1 HDRRPDHTGHRRVP
15 RRAGSQESLLERVQ
29 GARPVVGGAA
39 SLLSRE
45 RAAALL
51 ALLGVLVLY
60 AAGAGVLPD
69 WSNRWDT
76 AFLAAVLLPVTLAV
90 VWLLLPV
97 EESPRTIY
105 GGVALA
111 AVAAVLYAT
120 GLDSLFNA
128 AKLLALTA
136 LGFAF
141 LRLFQPPLGWLVLV
155 AAIIP
160 WVDAYSVWK
169 GPTHVV
175 VNEHPGL
182 FDRVSIGF
190 RFPGEDATANLG
202 PPDVFFFAVFLAAA
216 RHFRLRTGWTFT
228 GMTGCL
234 AVTLVLTSVF
244 DLSGLPA
251 LPAIS
256 AGFLLPDV
264 DLLWHR
270 WRGGRLSEVPGG

>member
-1 HDRRPDHTGHRRVP
+1 
-15 RRAGSQESLLERVQ
+15 
-29 GARPVVGGAA
+29 VGGAA

-45 RAAALL
+45 RAAALV

-69 WSNRWDT
+69 WSNNWDT
-76 AFLAAVLLPVTLAV
+76 VFLAALLVPLTLCVA
-90 VWLLLPV
+90 WLLLPV

-105 GGVALA
+105 AGVALA
-111 AVAAVLYAT
+111 AVAAVLHVT
-120 GLDSLFNA
+120 GAESLFNV
-128 AKLLALTA
+128 AKLLALTL

-141 LRLFQPPLGWLVLV
+141 MRLFQPPLSWVVLV

-160 WVDAYSVWK
+160 WVDAYSVWR

-190 RFPGEDATANLG
+190 RFPGENATANLG

-216 RHFRLRTGWTFT
+216 RHFQLRTGWTFL
-228 GMTGCL
+228 GMTACL
-234 AVTLVLTSVF
+234 VLTLVLTSVL

-256 AGFLLPDV
+256 AGFLFPNA
-264 DLLWHR
+264 DLLWRR
-270 WRGGRLSEVPGG
+270 WRAWRLSEARAG